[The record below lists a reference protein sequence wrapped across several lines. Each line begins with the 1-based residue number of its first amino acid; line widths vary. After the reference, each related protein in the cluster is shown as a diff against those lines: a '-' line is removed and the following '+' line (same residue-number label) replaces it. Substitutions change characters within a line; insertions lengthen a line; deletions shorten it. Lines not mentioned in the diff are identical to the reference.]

1 MAKRRAYPWAGA
13 FPILAA
19 PHPPLN
25 PWVESPPD
33 ATDTM
38 TDPADLTP
46 KPTPEPKQAL
56 FEQLAIIARALGSGA
71 RLELLDFL
79 AQGERSVED
88 LARVAG
94 LSVANTSKHLQ
105 QLKAAGLA
113 QARRDGKH
121 VRYGLADDRVL
132 DAVAALRVLAETR
145 SRAVEELLA
154 SYLKERDAL
163 EPVPARVLLERV
175 RDGLATV
182 IDVRPAEEYA
192 QGHVAGALNVPLDRL
207 EARLSDLP
215 REREIV
221 AYCRGPWCVLSF
233 EAVARLRAAGFSARR
248 LEDGLPEWRQAGRPM
263 AEGDAART
271 RSDPG
276 DRE

>member
-1 MAKRRAYPWAGA
+1 MT
-13 FPILAA
+13 
-19 PHPPLN
+19 HPP
-25 PWVESPPD
+25 
-33 ATDTM
+33 A
-38 TDPADLTP
+38 
-46 KPTPEPKQAL
+46 PTPGPKQAL
-56 FEQLAIIARALGSGA
+56 FAQLAIIARALGSGA
-71 RLELLDFL
+71 RLELLDYL

-88 LARVAG
+88 LARVTG

-121 VRYGLADDRVL
+121 VRYALADDQVL
-132 DAVAALRVLAETR
+132 DAVAALRGLAETR
-145 SRAVEELLA
+145 SRAVADLLA

-163 EPVPARVLLERV
+163 EPVPAADLLERV

-192 QGHVAGALNVPLDRL
+192 QGHIAGALNVPLDQLQERL
-207 EARLSDLP
+207 RGLP

-233 EAVARLRAAGFSARR
+233 EAVARLRAAGFTARR
-248 LEDGLPEWRQAGRPM
+248 LADGLPEWRQAGLP
-263 AEGDAART
+263 T
-271 RSDPG
+271 RVG
-276 DRE
+276 ETAGTRLF